1 MRWHI
6 RCLLVLVLSWI
17 SPAIAQPP
25 VGPLTPVAMDPV
37 LGQICA
43 GIPGLGAAPCNVV
56 QTHLQVQARA
66 QQILPQLQYLGP
78 GPFGP
83 MCAGPLGP
91 GGCPQVAQWIAINE
105 LAQQQFQLP
114 VLGQAPGVGP
124 ICAGP
129 LGPGPCEAVKRYLMQ
144 AANVIPTPLDF
155 QQIRLAPAQGAASSV
170 PMCEG
175 GPFGTMPCDL
185 VGQMSLDQIG
195 RAPVPQTFALPNNVS
210 QGRPEARARACAQQV
225 GLNVEAFAVCMGEQ
239 IVLPPNEHAVLECA
253 MKSPS
258 AEAFGR
264 CASQHLGMKISDDQ
278 RILADCAL
286 RSKGN
291 AQQLASC
298 SAGRF
303 AAGALGKK
311 ERAILD
317 CAASANGDSEDFV
330 RCSAPHFMGRQ
341 EKAVL
346 DCAVSSASVDAFA
359 ACAMPNAAV
368 KMSNDQRIVAR
379 CGLQSKG
386 DTSAFVAC
394 AGSGFAV
401 NNLGPREQAVV
412 SCAGSANGD
421 GGKFAGCAAEALLG
435 GQMSREQQVA
445 LRCAAESGG
454 DPQAALGCAGANMF
468 NLQMSPEQQIAV
480 QCVVASGGTPAP
492 AAGCM
497 ASRLTIRELT
507 KCMTDGVGGKGCF
520 GDSNDLVGKNG
531 WVRKTMGQIAGGPNS
546 LINNPDQIWG
556 GDNSF
561 VRNPGQI
568 FGGDNS
574 FVRNPGQIF
583 GGSNSVFNKPSQL
596 IPKPKISFGGGKRKC
611 KPFCL

>member
-1 MRWHI
+1 MRWHVG
-6 RCLLVLVLSWI
+6 CLLVLVLSWI

-25 VGPLTPVAMDPV
+25 PLAQVAMDPV
-37 LGQICA
+37 LGPICA
-43 GIPGLGAAPCNVV
+43 GVPGLGAAPCNLV
-56 QTHLQVQARA
+56 QTHIQVQNRA

-78 GPFGP
+78 SPAGPW
-83 MCAGPLGP
+83 CAGPLGP
-91 GGCPQVAQWIAINE
+91 GACIQVAQWMALNE
-105 LAQQQFQLP
+105 LAQQQFQPP
-114 VLGQAPGVGP
+114 VLWQQPGVGP

-129 LGPGPCEAVKRYLMQ
+129 LGPGPCEAVRQYLMQ
-144 AANVIPTPLDF
+144 ASNMISTPLDF
-155 QQIRLAPAQGAASSV
+155 RQIHLAPPQGGGSPA
-170 PMCEG
+170 PMCAA
-175 GPFGTMPCDL
+175 GPFGTMPCAL

-195 RAPVPQTFALPNNVS
+195 QAPAAPITLPAS
-210 QGRPEARARACAQQV
+210 TAQARPETRAAACAQQA
-225 GLNVEAFAVCMGEQ
+225 GLNVEAFALCMGQQ
-239 IVLPPNEHAVLECA
+239 IVLPQREHAVLECA
-253 MKSPS
+253 VTSAS

-264 CASQHLGMKISDDQ
+264 CAAPHLGMKVSDDQ

-303 AAGALGKK
+303 AAGALGTK
-311 ERAILD
+311 EKAILD

-330 RCSAPHFMGRQ
+330 RCSAPQFMGRQ

-346 DCAVSSASVDAFA
+346 ECAVSANSVDAFA
-359 ACAMPNAAV
+359 TCAVPNTSV
-368 KMSNDQRIVAR
+368 KMSEDQRIVAR

-386 DTSAFVAC
+386 DASAFATC
-394 AGSGFAV
+394 AGSAFAV
-401 NNLGPREQAVV
+401 NNLGQREQAVL

-421 GGKFAGCAAEALLG
+421 KGKFAGCAAEALFG

-454 DPQAALGCAGANMF
+454 NPDSAIGCAAANMF
-468 NLQMSPEQQIAV
+468 NLQMTPEQQIAV

-531 WVRKTMGQIAGGPNS
+531 WVRKTMGQITGGPNS
-546 LINNPDQIWG
+546 LIHNPDQIWG

-583 GGSNSVFNKPSQL
+583 GGSNSVFHNPSQL
-596 IPKPKISFGGGKRKC
+596 LPRPKISFGGGKHKC

>member
-1 MRWHI
+1 M
-6 RCLLVLVLSWI
+6 
-17 SPAIAQPP
+17 SPAIAQPL
-25 VGPLTPVAMDPV
+25 GPLTPVGNDPY

-43 GIPGLGAAPCNVV
+43 GIPGLGVAPCNVV

-66 QQILPQLQYLGP
+66 QQILPQLQYQGP

-83 MCAGPLGP
+83 VCAGPAGP
-91 GGCPQVAQWIAINE
+91 GVCVQVAQWMAMNE

-129 LGPGPCEAVKRYLMQ
+129 LGPGPCQAVRQYLMQ
-144 AANVIPTPLDF
+144 ASNVIPAPLDF
-155 QQIRLAPAQGAASSV
+155 RQIRIDTAQSGGSPV
-170 PMCEG
+170 PMCAG

-195 RAPVPQTFALPNNVS
+195 QAPAAPAIALPANMA
-210 QGRPEARARACAQQV
+210 QARPEARAGACAQQA
-225 GLNVEAFAVCMGEQ
+225 GLNVEAFALCMGEQ
-239 IVLPPNEHAVLECA
+239 IVLPQREHAVLECA
-253 MKSPS
+253 VSTSS

-264 CASQHLGMKISDDQ
+264 CAAPHLGMKISDDQ

-291 AQQLASC
+291 AQQLATC

-303 AAGALGKK
+303 AAGALGEK

-317 CAASANGDSEDFV
+317 CGASANGNSEEFV
-330 RCSAPHFMGRQ
+330 RCSAPQFMGRQ

-346 DCAVSSASVDAFA
+346 DCAVNSASVDAFA
-359 ACAMPNAAV
+359 ACALPNTSV

-386 DTSAFVAC
+386 DPAAFAAC

-401 NNLGPREQAVV
+401 SNLGPRERAVV

-421 GGKFAGCAAEALLG
+421 KGKFAGCAAEALLG

-454 DPQAALGCAGANMF
+454 SADVALGCAGANMF
-468 NLQMSPEQQIAV
+468 NLQMTPEQQIAV

-561 VRNPGQI
+561 ARNPGQI

-583 GGSNSVFNKPSQL
+583 GGSNSVFHKPGQL
-596 IPKPKISFGGGKRKC
+596 LPKPKISFGGGKRKC